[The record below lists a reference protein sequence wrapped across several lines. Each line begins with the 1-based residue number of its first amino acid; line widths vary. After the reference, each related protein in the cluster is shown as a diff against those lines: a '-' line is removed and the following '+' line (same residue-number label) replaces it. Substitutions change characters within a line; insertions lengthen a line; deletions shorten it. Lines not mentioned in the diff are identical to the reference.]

1 MPAPRIRGG
10 PRAENRLSPQ
20 PGDARPGKTAPAR
33 ARRATLVRR
42 LLAATLVAVAFAA
55 LLARDTGFA
64 EIAQRLR
71 ALSAATLAAA
81 AFWLA
86 AAGFLRAL
94 RMRMLLPR
102 AIGVGQAYA
111 FHQVYNVVTALVP
124 TGIGEAASA
133 WLLRRSLRVPLH
145 HGLVALLVG
154 RLLDLFVLLALFLV
168 VVLAG
173 GATLA
178 TGADVLLP
186 GAAAVSAALVALG
199 VAHVATGGRLAA
211 LLERWATEVHAQ
223 GRARTQLRR
232 ALGVGAESL
241 RLLPHGGRLVPLVG
255 LTAVMQLVSLGAL
268 HALANGA
275 AVPLTYAQ
283 ALVCFVVYV
292 LLRMLPLQ
300 GIGGIG
306 TTAAWWTLALRALG
320 VAHDESVTV
329 GAVLYVAF
337 TVLLVVLCLT
347 ALPFLLRDGAAA
359 REQPD
364 GRPGQD
370 DGV

>member
-1 MPAPRIRGG
+1 MSAPTV
-10 PRAENRLSPQ
+10 
-20 PGDARPGKTAPAR
+20 DVHARDVAAQS
-33 ARRATLVRR
+33 ARRATLLRR
-42 LLAATLVAVAFAA
+42 LIAATLVAAAFAA

-71 ALSAATLAAA
+71 TLSGATLLAA

-94 RMRMLLPR
+94 RMRMLLPH

-154 RLLDLFVLLALFLV
+154 RLLDLFVLLLLFLV
-168 VVLAG
+168 VVLGG

-186 GAAAVSAALVALG
+186 GATVVAAGLVALG

-211 LLERWATEVHAQ
+211 QLERWAAEIHAQ
-223 GRARTQLRR
+223 GRARTLLRR

-275 AVPLTYAQ
+275 AVPLSYAQ
-283 ALVCFVVYV
+283 AVVCFVVYV
-292 LLRMLPLQ
+292 LLRMLPVQ

-306 TTAAWWTLALRALG
+306 TTAAWWALALRALG

-347 ALPFLLRDGAAA
+347 ALPFLLREGAAVP
-359 REQPD
+359 EQPAAHP
-364 GRPGQD
+364 GRG